1 MNKQLY
7 VISFM
12 VEDEGA
18 KNQCTGNDNGDDG
31 GGDDGQDND
40 DEADDLDGEE
50 DNNKDMKIDSKEGT
64 SSKEKTPVSKFG
76 QNIGYKT
83 VSSNLPLKDFMDQ
96 ERQLVLQMEG
106 NMSKLLAA
114 AGVLGESS
122 HSSINTGCDF
132 IPKA

>member
-1 MNKQLY
+1 MACKHRRRIPIERIIERNKKLY

-18 KNQCTGNDNGDDG
+18 ENQGTGNDNGDDG
-31 GGDDGQDND
+31 GGDDGLDND

-50 DNNKDMKIDSKEGT
+50 DNNKDMKMNSKEGT

-83 VSSNLPLKDFMDQ
+83 VSSNLQLEAFMDQ
-96 ERQLVLQMEG
+96 DR
-106 NMSKLLAA
+106 
-114 AGVLGESS
+114 
-122 HSSINTGCDF
+122 
-132 IPKA
+132 